1 MNRDTKKVVII
12 GDGAVGSTY
21 AYTLVNSDIADEIG
35 IFDINRDKA
44 VADSLDLLH
53 SLTYSTVSAKK
64 IYAAT
69 YSDCED
75 ADLVVITANAPA
87 ATFDGEFDRLKL
99 LKKNV
104 AMIKEITEN
113 VMASG
118 FDGIFLLAS
127 NPVDVMTRI
136 VAEISGLPKHRVIG
150 TGTLIDTS
158 RMRSI
163 VADYIQIDPRNIH
176 GYVLGEHGNSSF
188 TSWSNTTIGSL
199 PITEWVKHNPQY
211 GLASFEELDTRVR
224 DIGFDIFKKKGATS
238 FGIAGVLARITKA
251 IFRDENGI
259 LPISAYLDGEYGEQ
273 NLYIGVPA
281 VVNATGVRELVNIYL
296 SEDEKEKFAKSA
308 AILRENFDSIKDD
321 LK

>member
-1 MNRDTKKVVII
+1 MEKDTKKVIII

-35 IFDINRDKA
+35 IFDINTDKA
-44 VADSLDLLH
+44 TADSLDLLH

-69 YSDCED
+69 YDDCKD

-87 ATFDGEFDRLKL
+87 ATFDGNFDRLIL

-113 VMASG
+113 VMKSG

-136 VAEISGLPKHRVIG
+136 VAEVSGLPKNRVIG

-163 VADYIQIDPRNIH
+163 VADYIKVDPRNIH
-176 GYVLGEHGNSSF
+176 GYVIGEHGDTGF
-188 TSWSNTTIGSL
+188 TSWSNTSIGSL

-211 GLASFEELDTRVR
+211 GYASFDELDNRVR
-224 DIGFDIFKKKGATS
+224 EIGFDIFKKKGATR
-238 FGIAGVLARITKA
+238 FGIAGVLGRITKA
-251 IFRDENGI
+251 IFRDENRI
-259 LPISAYLDGEYGEQ
+259 LPVSAYLNGEYDETD
-273 NLYIGVPA
+273 LYIGVPA
-281 VVNATGVRELVNIYL
+281 VINRTGVRELVNLYL
-296 SEDEKEKFAKSA
+296 TDEEKAKFAQSA
-308 AILRENFDSIKDD
+308 SVLRENFESIKDE
-321 LK
+321 L